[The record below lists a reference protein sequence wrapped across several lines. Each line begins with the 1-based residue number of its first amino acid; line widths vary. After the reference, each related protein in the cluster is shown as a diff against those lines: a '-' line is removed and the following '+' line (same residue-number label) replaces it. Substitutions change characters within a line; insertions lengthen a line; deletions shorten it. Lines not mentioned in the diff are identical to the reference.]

1 MEYYLSWKTTPTS
14 SADRLTTEG
23 SVSAS
28 DTDPSQLQADEKGC
42 QDATGT
48 GNPVR
53 RADFILTFDSYEE
66 LLLDELRRDG
76 YIEV

>member
-1 MEYYLSWKTTPTS
+1 M
-14 SADRLTTEG
+14 
-23 SVSAS
+23 SAS

-66 LLLDELRRDG
+66 VLLDELRRDG